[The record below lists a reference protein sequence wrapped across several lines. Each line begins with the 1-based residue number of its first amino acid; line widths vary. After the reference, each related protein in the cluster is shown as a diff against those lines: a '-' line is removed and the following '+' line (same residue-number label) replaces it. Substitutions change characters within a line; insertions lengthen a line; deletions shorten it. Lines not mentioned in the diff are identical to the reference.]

1 MPRYID
7 ADLLT
12 ETMRNRYDEI
22 CETYGYHDLYAS
34 GYDDAVDAV
43 ENAPTAD
50 VAPRA
55 EVAMEIFAEIE
66 KVLNQEYTEI
76 EERMKRTKDPDAQD
90 GMEGELCGLDYA
102 LYLVSEIRKKYTDA
116 TDIGDGHKEGE

>member
-1 MPRYID
+1 MARYID
-7 ADLLT
+7 AEKLEEGT
-12 ETMRNRYDEI
+12 FPKVTNWYQEGWN
-22 CETYGYHDLYAS
+22 
-34 GYDDAVDAV
+34 DALKGAMLG
-43 ENAPTAD
+43 APTAD

-55 EVAMEIFAEIE
+55 EVARGIFEEIE